1 MFGTVII
8 FLKVC
13 QLLNQVRIER
23 NTFQELVLMNALIVI
38 VQKNRY
44 ILQIRNTKRWNTNL
58 T

>member
-1 MFGTVII
+1 MFRTVII

-23 NTFQELVLMNALIVI
+23 NAFQELVLMNALIVI
-38 VQKNRY
+38 VQKNRH

>member
-1 MFGTVII
+1 MFRTVII

-38 VQKNRY
+38 VQKNRH